1 MQSKEIDNP
10 TVRAELLKALA
21 VMQNDKAMLGLE
33 AQMRQVEAKNS
44 QMRKEVEAF
53 KSQTEFLLLGRELQK
68 VQVERR
74 IKELNAQLECIPSNQ
89 CDQHHC

>member
-44 QMRKEVEAF
+44 QMRKEVEVF

-74 IKELNAQLECIPSNQ
+74 KAELNAQLECIPSNQ
-89 CDQHHC
+89 CDQHH